1 MPCGINWT
9 TKHYNLIIYCFV
21 VYGDLQIFDI
31 IIFAGIA
38 VFLVFRLR
46 NVLGKRT
53 GFEKNLN
60 NNISAQTTKAKEK
73 IKKNIP
79 ELEEKISKL
88 KTAYE
93 TINDF
98 DHKKFLEGAKRAFET
113 IINSFNR
120 GDKKALKGLVT
131 ENVFK
136 TFEDAIDVKNIN
148 PNYQFYSLN
157 IESVEKV
164 FVEGDRIKICVKFI
178 SEQFKNNDENTV
190 VKKQD
195 NWTFEKIIKSKNPN
209 WLLSST

>member
-1 MPCGINWT
+1 MI
-9 TKHYNLIIYCFV
+9 
-21 VYGDLQIFDI
+21 YGDLQIFDI

-53 GFEKNLN
+53 GFEKKPN
-60 NNISAQTTKAKEK
+60 NNAGVQPTKTKEATVN
-73 IKKNIP
+73 NIP

-98 DHKKFLEGAKRAFET
+98 NHKKFLEGAKRAFEN
-113 IINSFNR
+113 IINAFNK
-120 GDKKALKGLVT
+120 GDKKSLKKLVT
-131 ENVFK
+131 EDVFK
-136 TFEDAIDVKNIN
+136 SFEEAIDAKNIN
-148 PNYQFYSLN
+148 PDYQFYSLN
-157 IESVEKV
+157 IERIEKV
-164 FVEGDRIKICVKFI
+164 FVEGGHIKICIKFI

-195 NWTFEKIIKSKNPN
+195 SWTFEKNISSKDPN

>member
-1 MPCGINWT
+1 M
-9 TKHYNLIIYCFV
+9 

-31 IIFAGIA
+31 IIFACIA

-53 GFEKNLN
+53 GFEKRPDNGVGVQ
-60 NNISAQTTKAKEK
+60 QTKTKETPV
-73 IKKNIP
+73 NSIP

-98 DHKKFLEGAKRAFET
+98 NHKIFLEGAKRAFET
-113 IINSFNR
+113 IINAFNK
-120 GDKKALKGLVT
+120 GDKKTLKKLVT
-131 ENVFK
+131 EGVFK
-136 TFEDAIDVKNIN
+136 SFEEAIDAKNIN
-148 PNYQFYSLN
+148 PDSQFYSLN
-157 IESVEKV
+157 IEKIEKV
-164 FVEGDRIKICVKFI
+164 FVEENRIKICIKFI

-195 NWTFEKIIKSKNPN
+195 SWTFEKTISSKDPN

>member
-1 MPCGINWT
+1 M
-9 TKHYNLIIYCFV
+9 V
-21 VYGDLQIFDI
+21 SGDLQIIDI
-31 IIFAGIA
+31 IVFAGIA

-53 GFEKNLN
+53 GFEKKLENGAG
-60 NNISAQTTKAKEK
+60 AQPTKTKETKAN
-73 IKKNIP
+73 NIP
-79 ELEEKISKL
+79 ELEEKISRL

-113 IINSFNR
+113 IINAFNK
-120 GDKKALKGLVT
+120 GDKKTLKKLVT
-131 ENVFK
+131 EGVFK
-136 TFEDAIDVKNIN
+136 SFEEAIDAKNIN
-148 PNYQFYSLN
+148 PDYQFYSLN
-157 IESVEKV
+157 IERIEKV
-164 FVEGDRIKICVKFI
+164 FVEANSIKICIKFI

-195 NWTFEKIIKSKNPN
+195 NWTFEKTISSKNPN

>member
-1 MPCGINWT
+1 M
-9 TKHYNLIIYCFV
+9 

-46 NVLGKRT
+46 SVLGKRT
-53 GFEKNLN
+53 GFEKKPN
-60 NNISAQTTKAKEK
+60 NNVDAQQTKAKETTTN
-73 IKKNIP
+73 NIP
-79 ELEEKISKL
+79 ELEEKISRL

-98 DHKKFLEGAKRAFET
+98 NHKIFLEGAKRAFET
-113 IINSFNR
+113 IINAFNK
-120 GDKKALKGLVT
+120 GDKKTLKKLVT
-131 ENVFK
+131 EDVFK
-136 TFEDAIDVKNIN
+136 SFEEAIDAKNIN
-148 PNYQFYSLN
+148 PDYQFYSLN
-157 IESVEKV
+157 IERIEKV
-164 FVEGDRIKICVKFI
+164 FVEGNHIKICIKFI

-195 NWTFEKIIKSKNPN
+195 NWTFQKTIKSKDPN